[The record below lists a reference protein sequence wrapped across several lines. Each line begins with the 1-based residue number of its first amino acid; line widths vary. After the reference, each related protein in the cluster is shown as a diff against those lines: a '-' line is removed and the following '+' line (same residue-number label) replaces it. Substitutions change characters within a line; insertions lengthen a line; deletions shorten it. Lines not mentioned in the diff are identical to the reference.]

1 MFGFE
6 MKNGQPAR
14 FGLRRTGGAPLKLDS
29 IVNRVAR
36 QESLVEFVSGSAGDS
51 EPAGRVR

>member
-6 MKNGQPAR
+6 MKNGQPER
-14 FGLRRTGGAPLKLDS
+14 FGPRPTGGGPPLRLDS

-36 QESLVEFVSGSAGDS
+36 QEGLVEFVSESAGDS
-51 EPAGRVR
+51 

>member
-6 MKNGQPAR
+6 MKNVQPAR
-14 FGLRRTGGAPLKLDS
+14 FGLRPTGAPLKLDS

-36 QESLVEFVSGSAGDS
+36 QECLVEFVSGSAGDS